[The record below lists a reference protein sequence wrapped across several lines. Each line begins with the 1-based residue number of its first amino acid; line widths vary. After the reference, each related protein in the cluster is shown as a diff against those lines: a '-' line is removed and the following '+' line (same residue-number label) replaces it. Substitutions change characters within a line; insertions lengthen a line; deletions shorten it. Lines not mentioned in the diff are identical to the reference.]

1 MRRWVGTEEGA
12 KVLWDHSRWN
22 RGIWEVKESGHSR
35 RKAERWRAWGVQ
47 DNQGCPV

>member
-35 RKAERWRAWGVQ
+35 RKAERWRAWDVQ